1 MKPVVL
7 PFSSRLPSR
16 PASLLLVLLLAPL
29 LTLGAGAARAAPPTV
44 RLQAA
49 QIAALG
55 VQVQAQAPGT
65 QPARPRRSYPAR
77 VSVPTG
83 LQRVVTAPLP
93 ARLVSQSVALGDTV
107 RAGQVLAVLYSQE
120 GQAWQRE
127 ALQAGSQADL
137 ARRVAERDEQL
148 FREGLIGRARLEA
161 SRAAQQQAQALA
173 AERRR
178 ALAQAG
184 AGSGLGG
191 ELVLRS
197 PLAGVV
203 LQAPATVGQRV
214 EQHDVLFRIAR
225 LSRLWLELQVPV
237 QAVGG
242 WRVGDAVEVTGRG
255 VRGRLIAIGGAVDEA
270 TQTVPVRAEVA
281 LDERAAVPLRPGEQ
295 VEATVEAGPTGTGE
309 PALVS
314 VPAAAVVRHAGS
326 DAVFIEA
333 APGAYRLQPV
343 QVRSSAQGRAAV
355 AGLPA
360 QARVV
365 VAGTAA
371 LLALVQP

>member
-7 PFSSRLPSR
+7 TPLSLRLPSR
-16 PASLLLVLLLAPL
+16 PASLLLALL
-29 LTLGAGAARAAPPTV
+29 LTLAAAATRAAPPTV
-44 RLQAA
+44 RLQPA

-55 VQVQAQAPGT
+55 VQVQGP
-65 QPARPRRSYPAR
+65 QPARPRSGYPAR

-161 SRAAQQQAQALA
+161 SRAAQQQTQALA

-203 LQAPATVGQRV
+203 LEAPATVGQRV
-214 EQHDVLFRIAR
+214 EQADVLFRIAR

-242 WRVGDAVEVTGRG
+242 WRLGDAVEVTGRG
-255 VRGRLIAIGGAVDEA
+255 VRGRLIAIGGAVNEA

-281 LDERAAVPLRPGEQ
+281 LDERAAVPPLRPGEQ
-295 VEATVEAGPTGTGE
+295 VEATVEASPTGTGE
-309 PALVS
+309 PALAS
-314 VPAAAVVRHAGS
+314 VPAAAVVRHAGG
-326 DAVFIEA
+326 DAVFIET